1 MTCFQAVSSL
11 NGIPPDTTSVRVFVC
26 PLVAML
32 KPSQMKLWAACEA
45 GDVAEVRRCYE
56 DGADYKQKNRFGW
69 TALHRSCM
77 GGSSECVEL
86 ALPPEPEARALAL
99 ARPDTEGNS
108 PLHIAAGCA
117 HAAVVTLLLRE
128 GAKPG
133 VRKGTAE
140 ELKEDGATPMHT
152 ACKALADTKD
162 PQRQERLIDTIIAL
176 LSGGGLLEATDEKG
190 KLAAAFLPKPL
201 LFRLL
206 TRVKQE
212 ELGGSKAPAPPPT
225 PLAELAQPPPTLT
238 AESQSPPTGENPLVV
253 PQPPPTPAAPA
264 EPQPSRQVEEAA
276 EA

>member
-1 MTCFQAVSSL
+1 M
-11 NGIPPDTTSVRVFVC
+11 RVFFC

-238 AESQSPPTGENPLVV
+238 AESQSPPTGENPLVA